1 MHFYRLLALVFLL
14 AVVLTRPAGLD
25 SVPEAEGRRIES
37 PTEFASKDLKSSNAA
52 GGKREASVS
61 GADLLAGLPMVFEEN
76 GGRFIARGA
85 GYRVLLTPNETILAL
100 RDRSSGVASELRIG
114 LQGSVSDPLLEPV
127 DEQPGRIN
135 YLIGDDP
142 SVWRRGLRSYG
153 GVIYRQVYPGIDV
166 HFYGNQR
173 RLEYDFLVA
182 AGADPD
188 RIRMVFRQARSLRLD
203 ETGDLLL
210 TLAGG
215 GTLRQHK
222 PVIYQKEDGRRRS
235 VAGRYVIGENNEVAI
250 AIDDY
255 DRSLE
260 LVIDPVLSY
269 ASYLGGGN
277 DDQAAGVAVGSD
289 GDIYV
294 TGTTAATAGESGID
308 GFPAVGALQ
317 ATHAGFND
325 IFVTRFR
332 PGASGTASVVYS
344 TFLGGA
350 DDDRASSIA
359 LDAEGNIHL
368 AGQTNS
374 TDFPIIGGAQK
385 AFGSSAIFKLTGGA
399 WVPSGSGLSANEINA
414 LIVRADEGNAVYAAT
429 ANNGIYKSTN
439 GGGTWAAANGTTGQD
454 GDALSRDVR
463 ALAIAE
469 NVLLAGTSRGVF
481 RSSDGGATWLGPGF
495 EIAQDEASQERIT
508 AGENVRALAVDPA
521 DSKVV
526 FIGVGRGVFKSVDG
540 GIRSTPSSGGLP
552 GFDAATGLSTT
563 EVRALLITSSNP
575 LTVVAGTSNGVFQ
588 DAGGSWVAKNSG
600 LANTD
605 VHALA
610 SAGTG
615 TLLAAT
621 AGGIFRSADSGGTWT
636 KVADGSFRAL
646 TAAAGAI
653 YAATSG
659 TVFKSEDQGL
669 TWMPANDGQTSVELR
684 ALAGGAG
691 GAVYLGARGATDGFM
706 IRLAKD
712 GAAISYSTYLGGGA
726 EDQANAVAADSSG
739 GVYLTGVTSSPNFP
753 LKGATG
759 NLEGGSDAFVVR
771 LNTAVADAD
780 SLVFSGL
787 LGGSGSDQGNG
798 IALDGEGSILV
809 AGSSSSSAF
818 RGSTGV
824 NGFQPT
830 NGNTAVFRSED
841 SAANWSRFG
850 DGLSGDQADCL
861 AVDPKTQTTIY
872 AGNVNGLFKRTA
884 GDAAWV
890 RKTSA
895 PGNVRAIVI
904 DPADSK
910 IIYLGSESGIF
921 RSDDAGETWRSAS
934 SGLITRSV
942 QALAIDAAKTLYAG
956 MSFGGVYK
964 SVDGGSSW
972 QRANGPAV
980 DNCDSCL
987 PATTSGGRST
997 AHVKSLAVVSG
1008 AMGGPATIYAGL
1020 NGGVYKSSDGGST
1033 WAALNGEAGAGNKC
1047 QTCLPETDT
1056 ENGRSAAQ
1064 VDVIVVDPKN
1074 AAVIYAAVNGA
1085 GLFRTGD
1092 GGPTWTASNT
1102 GLPNTDAQTGRT
1114 TSLIRAVVIDP
1125 SATGV
1130 LYLGGSGG
1138 VFRSSDG
1145 AATWQ
1150 PRNNAL
1156 TSSRIGSLAIDP
1168 TDGKKIYAGSASETG
1183 DAFLARLRQPATGA
1197 PALDYFTF
1205 LGGGD
1210 GDAANG
1216 LAVTPAGEVLVA
1228 GQTTSFN
1235 FPVTASALQKTQAG
1249 RGDAFLVSLDP
1260 GKTGA
1265 ESLRYSTYHGGGRG
1279 IDIATSVAVDGQGNI
1294 ILAGLTESSDFPVS
1308 RAINAVIGGSSDA
1321 FVSVLN
1327 PQGGDLIY
1335 STFLGGSGRDAA
1347 SGVAIAGGGTVVVA
1361 GTTSSVDFPV
1371 SLEPFDGAIGMR
1383 PVRPNPF
1390 DPRTEMR
1397 PGGSDAFVAL
1407 ISGADA
1413 AADLAISM
1421 KSSGTFRVGE
1431 VVRYDL
1437 TVTNAQGGSTA
1448 AAPLRVI
1455 DLLPESLEFVSASGS
1470 GWTCSRAA
1478 EVVTC
1483 LNRNPLAAGATTT
1496 LSLDLRIE
1504 RVRIE
1509 RAPDG
1514 NQLTNTA
1521 SVYSLTSDPK
1531 PENNTASLTA
1541 SSIAPPCPFTVT
1553 PPSLSFGDEAGNGS
1567 VSVQTDGG
1575 CGWTATTDASFIT
1588 LDETGGSG
1596 PGTLQF
1602 KVAANTTRN
1611 TRTGSITV
1619 AGLRVTVV
1627 QSGVSCD
1634 PRLTPAAQSF
1644 DAAGGSGSIAVDLPG
1659 DCEWKA
1665 VSDNS
1670 AILTVTAGATGKGKG
1685 RVDFTVAPNE
1695 QLADRV
1701 GTLTISGRQF
1711 PVTQKGVVCSYA
1723 ISRQGQT
1730 FGFDGGSGEI
1740 TVTAPNPCA
1749 WQVSN
1754 ANPNFITIK
1763 PDGLVNDGG
1772 TGNGVVKFEVLKNE
1786 IALRRTGRILIAGRE
1801 FTVIQD
1807 ALGCSFTLDPAAS
1820 RSFDAKGGD
1829 GTALVTASQDVCQWS
1844 VTGADFVEVLS
1855 DQDQTGTA
1863 HVLFRVEP
1871 NRTAASR
1878 KTSISIAGRDLEINQ
1893 AAPSS
1898 RLAACTYALTLP
1910 PAGQTFGVAGGSASI
1925 LVKAPPGCDWRATV
1939 DNASMISFEGNDTGS
1954 GNGLIDFT
1962 VSANPAGSARVGV
1975 ISIAGQTLIVRQDG
1989 SLAGAPC
1996 RFVVTPGKTSF
2007 DAAGGEGS
2015 VIVTA
2020 SQTTCEWSAS
2030 SDARF
2035 LRIRNDMRN
2044 DQPNR
2049 LGLLDQSAT
2058 AYIVFDLTPNNEAAD
2073 RTATLTVAGQ
2083 RVTIRQS
2090 GRRGALRL
2098 GRRADRK
2105 P

>member
-1 MHFYRLLALVFLL
+1 MHFYRILALVFLL

-25 SVPEAEGRRIES
+25 SVPEAGGRRSEGWPEVALKS
-37 PTEFASKDLKSSNAA
+37 LKSSNAA

-61 GADLLAGLPMVFEEN
+61 GTDLLAGLPMVFEEN

-114 LQGSVSDPLLEPV
+114 LRGGVSDPLLDPV

-142 SVWRRGLRSYG
+142 ATWRRGLRGYG

-166 HFYGNQR
+166 HFYGNQL

-182 AGADPD
+182 AGADPG

-203 ETGDLLL
+203 GTGDLLL

-215 GTLRQHK
+215 GMLRQHK
-222 PVIYQKEDGRRRS
+222 PVIYQMENGRKRS
-235 VAGRYVIGENNEVAI
+235 VAGRYVIGEKNEVAF
-250 AIDDY
+250 AIDEY

-294 TGTTAATAGESGID
+294 TGTTAATDGASGID

-317 ATHAGFND
+317 ASNAGFND

-359 LDAEGNIHL
+359 LDAAGNIHI

-374 TDFPIIGGAQK
+374 TDLPIVKGAQK
-385 AFGSSAIFKLTGGA
+385 AFGSSAVFRLAAGA

-439 GGGTWAAANGTTGQD
+439 GGNTWTAANGTTG

-463 ALAIAE
+463 ALAVAGG
-469 NVLLAGTSRGVF
+469 VLLAGTSRGVF

-508 AGENVRALAVDPA
+508 AGENVRALAVNPA
-521 DSKVV
+521 DSSVI
-526 FIGVGRGVFKSVDG
+526 FIGTSRGVFKSVDG
-540 GIRSTPSSGGLP
+540 GIKSAPGSSGLP

-600 LANTD
+600 LGNTD
-605 VHALA
+605 VRALA

-615 TLLAAT
+615 TMLAAT
-621 AGGIFRSADSGGTWT
+621 AGGIFRSADSGGTWS
-636 KVADGSFRAL
+636 KVADGSFLAL
-646 TAAAGAI
+646 TTVAGAV
-653 YAATSG
+653 YAATIDS
-659 TVFKSEDQGL
+659 VLKSEDQGL
-669 TWMPANDGQTSVELR
+669 TWAPANDGQTSVGLR
-684 ALAGGAG
+684 ALAAGAD
-691 GAVYLGARGATDGFM
+691 GAVYLGARGASDGFM

-759 NLEGGSDAFVVR
+759 SVEGGSDAFVVR
-771 LNTAVADAD
+771 LNAAVADAD

-787 LGGSGSDQGNG
+787 LGGAGSDQGNG

-841 SAANWSRFG
+841 SAANWNRFG

-861 AVDPKTQTTIY
+861 AVDPKTPTTIY

-890 RKTSA
+890 RKTGA

-910 IIYLGSESGIF
+910 IIYLGSEGGIF
-921 RSDDAGETWRSAS
+921 RSDDGGDSWRSAS
-934 SGLITRSV
+934 SGLFSRSV
-942 QALAIDAAKTLYAG
+942 QALAIDGAKTLYAG

-964 SVDGGSSW
+964 SVDGGSNW
-972 QRANGPAV
+972 QPSNGPAV
-980 DNCDSCL
+980 ANCGNCL

-1008 AMGGPATIYAGL
+1008 APGKPAVIHAGL
-1020 NGGVYKSSDGGST
+1020 NGGVYRSSDGGST
-1033 WAALNGEAGAGNKC
+1033 WAALNGEAGAGNEC
-1047 QTCLPETDT
+1047 QTCLPETDAET
-1056 ENGRSAAQ
+1056 GRSAAQ

-1092 GGPTWTASNT
+1092 GGRKWSASNS

-1125 SATGV
+1125 KATGV

-1138 VFRSSDG
+1138 VFRSGDG

-1150 PRNNAL
+1150 PRNKAL
-1156 TSSRIGSLAIDP
+1156 TSSRIGALAIDP
-1168 TDGKKIYAGSASETG
+1168 TDGKRVYAGSASESG
-1183 DAFLARLRQPATGA
+1183 DAFLARLRQPSTGA

-1210 GDAANG
+1210 GDVANG
-1216 LAVTPAGEVLVA
+1216 LAVTPAGEALVA

-1235 FPVTASALQKTQAG
+1235 FPVTANALQKDQAG

-1260 GKTGA
+1260 RRTGA

-1294 ILAGLTESSDFPVS
+1294 FLAGLTESGDFPVS

-1347 SGVAIAGGGTVVVA
+1347 SGAAIAGGGTVVVA

-1421 KSSGTFRVGE
+1421 RSSGTFRVGE
-1431 VVRYDL
+1431 VVRYEL

-1455 DLLPESLEFVSASGS
+1455 DRLHESLEFVSASGS

-1483 LNRNPLAAGATTT
+1483 LNRNPLVAGATAT
-1496 LSLDLRIE
+1496 LSLDL
-1504 RVRIE
+1504 RIE

-1531 PENNTASLTA
+1531 PENNTASLTT
-1541 SSIAPPCPFTVT
+1541 SSIASPCPFTVT
-1553 PPSLSFGDEAGNGS
+1553 PSSLSFGDEAGNGS
-1567 VSVQTDGG
+1567 VSIQTDGG

-1588 LDETGGSG
+1588 LLKTGGSG

-1602 KVAANTTRN
+1602 TVAANTTRN

-1634 PRLTPAAQSF
+1634 PRLTPPAQSF
-1644 DAAGGSGSIAVDLPG
+1644 DSAGGSGSIAVDLPG
-1659 DCEWKA
+1659 DCEWTA
-1665 VSDNS
+1665 VSDNP
-1670 AILTVTAGATGKGKG
+1670 AILTVTAGATGKGSG
-1685 RVDFTVAPNE
+1685 RVEFTVAPNE
-1695 QLADRV
+1695 LLTDRI

-1723 ISRQGQT
+1723 ISRQGQA

-1740 TVTAPNPCA
+1740 TVTSPKPCT

-1786 IALRRTGRILIAGRE
+1786 IALRRSGRILIAGLE

-1807 ALGCSFTLDPAAS
+1807 AFGCSFTLDPATG

-1829 GTALVTASQDVCQWS
+1829 GTVLVTASQDVCQWS

-1863 HVLFRVEP
+1863 HALFRVEP

-1878 KTSISIAGRDLEINQ
+1878 KTSISIAGREIEINQ

-1939 DNASMISFEGNDTGS
+1939 DNASMISFEGNDGGS

-1962 VSANPAGSARVGV
+1962 ISVNPAGSARVGV
-1975 ISIAGQTLIVRQDG
+1975 ITIAGQTLIIRQDG
-1989 SLAGAPC
+1989 ALAGAPC
-1996 RFVVTPGKTSF
+1996 RFIVTPGKISF
-2007 DAAGGEGS
+2007 DAGGGDGS

-2020 SQTTCEWSAS
+2020 SQTICEWSAAS
-2030 SDARF
+2030 NADF
-2035 LRIRNDMRN
+2035 LRIRNDARI

-2049 LGLLDQSAT
+2049 LGSLDQTAT
-2058 AYIVFDLTPNNEAAD
+2058 AYIVFELTPNNRSEA
-2073 RTATLTVAGQ
+2073 RTATLTIAGQ
-2083 RVTIRQS
+2083 RVTIQQS
-2090 GRRGALRL
+2090 GRPGALRP
-2098 GRRADRK
+2098 GRRAGRR